1 MTIQPIPQDIQGQ
14 SVTRFD
20 NLYERERPDPSAPAG
35 VLHFYFPLQYGRQV
49 SVLPLDLP
57 PRWTR
62 ERDYILASTVDH
74 NTMWAGAVAWAISRV
89 AALDWTVK
97 DQGGDEDRAERAR
110 KVLLDA
116 NLGQGWVTFLTQ
128 HLTDYLTTDNGA
140 FTEVIWSTLRVRR
153 DEAGNLQPVGRV
165 LGIQH
170 LDSVRCTRVNDTD
183 LGPYAEQ
190 VAAYWGIRPDEVH
203 ARNFPVI
210 YTDLAGR
217 PHLLWRWQV
226 GHISDM
232 TSPRAELRG
241 TGLCAA
247 SRSYHAI
254 VKDANLERYVSEK
267 IVGHSPKDIHLVSG
281 IMPKQFEDATRGSLD
296 QSRSENRQVYRG
308 VVVIPG
314 IKPDAA
320 VSGYRIPIAEIPD
333 GFDPEQER
341 TNSYNKYAVN
351 LGIPK
356 RDLQPAPSG
365 LNSGQTAAI
374 EAEQAD
380 GTGLARWLKWF
391 THWINSSVLPASTGF
406 EWTGE
411 SVTDQKAKAEVSK
424 IRAETRKLM
433 LESQQITPP
442 QALQMAVDAED
453 VPAEFLPEDGTPQD
467 TLRDDE
473 KPTETREPA
482 EGAPQAP
489 QAPQRPAQPATEA
502 GPTLNDVLRN
512 KADDPEA
519 VDALIDESWQ
529 PAVAWAKLA
538 LGGQNDTA

>member
-14 SVTRFD
+14 SVTRYD
-20 NLYERERPDPSAPAG
+20 DLYERERPDPSAPAG
-35 VLHFYFPLQYGRQV
+35 VLHYYFPLTYGRTATI
-49 SVLPLDLP
+49 LPLDLP

-97 DQGGDEDRAERAR
+97 DNSGNEDRTERAR
-110 KVLLDA
+110 QLLLQA
-116 NLGQGWVTFLTQ
+116 NMGQGWISFLTQ
-128 HLTDYLTTDNGA
+128 HLSDYLLTDNGA

-153 DEAGNLQPVGRV
+153 DEHGRLQPVGRV

-170 LDSVRCTRVNDTD
+170 LDSVRCTRLNDTD
-183 LGPYAEQ
+183 LGPYAPAIAEH
-190 VAAYWGIRPDEVH
+190 WGIRESEVH

-210 YTDLAGR
+210 YTDLVGR
-217 PHLLWRWQV
+217 PHLLWRWQC
-226 GHISDM
+226 GHVSDM

-241 TGLCAA
+241 TGQSAA

-267 IVGHSPKDIHLVSG
+267 IVGHSPKEIHLVSG
-281 IMPKQFEDATRGSLD
+281 IMAKQFEDATAASLD
-296 QSRSENRQVYRG
+296 QSRSQGRQVYRG

-341 TNSYNKYAVN
+341 TNSYNKFAVN

-380 GTGLARWLKWF
+380 GTGLARWLKWL
-391 THWINSSVLPASTGF
+391 THWLNSSVLPASTGF

-424 IRAETRKLM
+424 LRAETRKLM

-442 QALQMAVDAED
+442 QALQMAVDSED
-453 VPAEFLPEDGTPQD
+453 VPPEFLPEDGTPQT

-473 KPTETREPA
+473 KPTDDAGRSA
-482 EGAPQAP
+482 MAPQAP
-489 QAPQRPAQPATEA
+489 EAAQQPAEPATEA

-512 KADDPEA
+512 KAEAPEGLIDA
-519 VDALIDESWQ
+519 SWDDALT
-529 PAVAWAKLA
+529 WAKLA
-538 LGGQNDTA
+538 LQGGGE